1 MDILTEYSN
10 DSLTGDLVLAEG
22 QLSQDEGLESAIL
35 HSLFT
40 DRRAGEDDVKTFGK
54 PGRRGWWGDLTLA
67 DSGDQYG
74 SLLWLL
80 EREKLNAQTAERA
93 RQYAADA
100 LKWLVQ
106 DGVAVSCQVETE
118 ILSRDTL
125 GMLVTVQLD
134 QGNSF
139 AAQYLLSLRGQS

>member
-10 DSLTGDLVLAEG
+10 DSLTGDLVLSEG

-40 DRRAGEDDVKTFGK
+40 DRRATADDLKAYDKT
-54 PGRRGWWGDLTLA
+54 GRRGWWGDLTLA
-67 DSGDQYG
+67 AAGDQYG

-100 LKWLVQ
+100 LKWLVE
-106 DGVAVSCQVETE
+106 DGVAVSCVVETE

-125 GMLVTVQLD
+125 GMLVTVQL
-134 QGNSF
+134 NAENTFSN
-139 AAQYLLSLRGQS
+139 QYLMSLRG